1 MMSAII
7 LLSILP
13 FRRKFYELFL
23 ILHIVGGILFLY
35 FLFQHLKLS
44 QTRSYD
50 PWLWACIGCWA
61 FDRLARLWRIIRCN
75 TRKGSI
81 VKHNAKI
88 KIIKETN
95 IMKISVY
102 PNKDGVG
109 FFPGAHYF
117 LYFGASW
124 KFWQSHPFTA
134 VDWRPKKAL
143 VNVNRL
149 ARHVKQQERE
159 RRLNTA
165 TSMNDP
171 ARLGTAVSNGNG
183 DRLGTA
189 GSNGLVENTYGLGSI
204 KPDPFAS
211 SDVDEWDNRAVD
223 DDGNAGEDAEWAC
236 GRAKITFLVRPH
248 RGITQTIWNKIVAR
262 SGKDLG
268 YDTFGNRIIDKAD
281 VKGLN
286 LSIPC
291 LIEGPYGHQRSLH
304 TYDTV
309 VVIAGGIGVSTTLAY
324 LYNHMSRVEKG
335 ETFTRRFVFV
345 WSCREDMLMD
355 RLIWDADLMNKTQDT
370 SHLFGTQ
377 IEMML
382 YFTGTAT
389 KRQEVRFVE
398 PWAKEMGMQLD
409 EKRSKSE
416 DVGRRPSTG
425 RPSSGRLSAG
435 KKDLILGGSPIVLPP
450 PVYSPSPSPKKNSS
464 PVRRAASTHIP
475 PAKPKQYSR
484 DSRKKSEPGNNPSA
498 KIDGVDTP
506 LPKRAPSKRAKPEE
520 NGQTY
525 TSAPTRPTLRHPPLE
540 TMEKMD
546 VHSHRRAKTK
556 EQNAERSNLPGT
568 LQFSLED
575 EPNTGHKPTR
585 RDSTR
590 SNREKRRAERDH
602 HRNRDLGTAP
612 PAPEPS
618 PTKPTR
624 ISSTRSNHEK
634 RKERDDRDDRDDRD
648 RERIYSTRPPLP
660 LNIGRP
666 NIMQIIEN
674 ENRMLTGK
682 MAVLVCGPD
691 KMADGTREAVV
702 KHVGKDAAEGARIQ
716 YFEEAFGW

>member
-1 MMSAII
+1 
-7 LLSILP
+7 
-13 FRRKFYELFL
+13 
-23 ILHIVGGILFLY
+23 
-35 FLFQHLKLS
+35 
-44 QTRSYD
+44 
-50 PWLWACIGCWA
+50 
-61 FDRLARLWRIIRCN
+61 
-75 TRKGSI
+75 
-81 VKHNAKI
+81 
-88 KIIKETN
+88 
-95 IMKISVY
+95 MKISIY

-171 ARLGTAVSNGNG
+171 ARLGTAGSNGNG

-189 GSNGLVENTYGLGSI
+189 GSNGLVEDTYGLGVI
-204 KPDPFAS
+204 RLGPFAS
-211 SDVDEWDNRAVD
+211 PDVDEWDNRAVVD

-248 RGITQTIWNKIVAR
+248 RGITQTIWNRIVAR

-268 YDTFGNRIIDKAD
+268 YDTAGNRIINKAD

-291 LIEGPYGHQRSLH
+291 LIEGPYGHQLSLH

-370 SHLFGTQ
+370 SDLFGTQ

-389 KRQEVRFVE
+389 KKQEVKFVE
-398 PWAKEMGMQLD
+398 PWVKEMGMELD
-409 EKRSKSE
+409 EKRNKGE
-416 DVGRRPSTG
+416 GVCRRPSTG
-425 RPSSGRLSAG
+425 RGRLSSTG
-435 KKDLILGGSPIVLPP
+435 KKDLILGDSPVVLPP
-450 PVYSPSPSPKKNSS
+450 PVYSSAPSPKKDSS
-464 PVRRAASTHIP
+464 PIRRTTSAHI
-475 PAKPKQYSR
+475 PAKPKQHPG
-484 DSRKKSEPGNNPSA
+484 DSRRKPEHAKSQSE
-498 KIDGVDTP
+498 KVDGVGASG
-506 LPKRAPSKRAKPEE
+506 PKRISSKRAKPEE
-520 NGQTY
+520 DAQTY
-525 TSAPTRPTLRHPPLE
+525 TPAPKRPTSRRSPPEPTEKTDAAPYKGVSTKSREVRNAEKSHPLE
-540 TMEKMD
+540 
-546 VHSHRRAKTK
+546 
-556 EQNAERSNLPGT
+556 T
-568 LQFSLED
+568 LQFSLVGEQD
-575 EPNTGHKPTR
+575 TRHTHSKPTR
-585 RDSTR
+585 QDSTR

-602 HRNRDLGTAP
+602 LRYRDLGTGSVP
-612 PAPEPS
+612 PPPEPS
-618 PTKPTR
+618 PPAR
-624 ISSTRSNHEK
+624 PIRRPSTRSNHEK
-634 RKERDDRDDRDDRD
+634 RKERDDRDDRD
-648 RERIYSTRPPLP
+648 RERTYSTRPPLP
-660 LNIGRP
+660 LKIGRP
-666 NIMQIIEN
+666 NLMEIIEN

-691 KMADGTREAVV
+691 KMVDGTREAVV
-702 KHVGKDAAEGARIQ
+702 KCVGKDAAEGARIQ